1 MQGQQRGSFALEHGH
16 FVRRRIKNPMKRLE
30 NLLRRWAIPN
40 PTAIIIAGQAFF
52 YLLSHLGNPEVG
64 QFDLSRIMLLPGL
77 VLQGE
82 VWRLVSFIFFPP
94 ATTPL
99 FIIFFWMLMYRYG
112 TSLETVWGTYRY
124 NLYLL
129 IGFLAVI
136 AAHFIVWGLGGD
148 GAVMLAQLSV
158 KSFTQGTID
167 INGFIYGT
175 LFLAFARLFPNFT
188 LNMMFILPMQIRWLA
203 LIAWLGYGYAFLR
216 GGISVK
222 IFIVASLLNYF
233 LFLGRDHLREIKQG
247 QRRLAFQAKVEK
259 VGKPVHTCRVCGAN
273 SEASPKMAFRYCSKC
288 AGQCCYCPEHIQNH
302 EHVLDEAA
310 AES

>member
-1 MQGQQRGSFALEHGH
+1 
-16 FVRRRIKNPMKRLE
+16 MKRLE
-30 NLLRRWAIPN
+30 SFLRRWAIPN

-52 YLLSHLGNPEVG
+52 YLLSRLGNPEVG
-64 QFDLSRIMLLPGL
+64 QFDLTRIMLLPGQ

-99 FIIFFWMLMYRYG
+99 FVIFFWLLMYRFG
-112 TSLETVWGTYRY
+112 TALETVWGTYRY
-124 NLYLL
+124 NLYLW

-136 AAHFIVWGLGGD
+136 VAHFIVWGLGGD
-148 GAVMLAQLSV
+148 GAVMLAQFSV
-158 KSFTQGTID
+158 MSFSRGTID
-167 INGFIYGT
+167 ITSFIYGT

-188 LNMMFILPMQIRWLA
+188 INVMFILPMQIRWLA

-216 GGISVK
+216 GDISVK

-247 QRRLAFQAKVEK
+247 QRRRAFQAKVEK
-259 VGKPVHTCRVCGAN
+259 VGKPVHTCLVCGIN
-273 SEASPKMAFRYCSKC
+273 SETSPKTAFRYCSKC